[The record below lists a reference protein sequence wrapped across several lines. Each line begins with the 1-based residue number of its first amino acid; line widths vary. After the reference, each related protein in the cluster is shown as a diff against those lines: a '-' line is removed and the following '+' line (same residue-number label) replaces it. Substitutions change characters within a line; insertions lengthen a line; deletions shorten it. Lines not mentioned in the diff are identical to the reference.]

1 MKKILFNIIPLII
14 LLSSLGLGGCK
25 KYLDKLDNP
34 NQVTDPPLNG
44 RLAQVTYRT
53 GYSVYEMGDITS
65 YYVQYLAS
73 NQKGSDKDT
82 YNPVDYSTFW
92 TDAYFSMMNIKQMM
106 IKAQETGAW
115 LHLGVGQTLM
125 ALNLN
130 MLINA
135 FGDVPYSK
143 ALDGKHNPFPTFDK
157 QEDLHDTCLTLLD
170 AAIVNLQKTD
180 ASVSLDAG
188 SDVIHGGDAG
198 AWLKT
203 AYALKARFLNQWS
216 KTSKYSPA
224 DIFAALSNAYTTNN
238 DDAALKSFNGRSPWN
253 GAAYNNTQLNLDAW
267 LSSQVVNAMNGD
279 NYPVFDPRLPQIAT
293 LTKFGDYR
301 GTRNG
306 AGRIGTGTDDEESY
320 LSVTGAYSKINAP
333 LPIVTYAEMKFIEA
347 EAAFRSNDK
356 HRAYEAYI
364 AGIEA
369 NMEKVGVDAASAENY
384 VNDGTVSVGE
394 SNITLDLIFKEK
406 YVAMMLN
413 PEAWTDARRYDYQY
427 KNFTLPQGA
436 ALTTFIRRLDYPQVE
451 ISRNGAN
458 VPAVGG
464 QDERLAWD
472 K

>member
-1 MKKILFNIIPLII
+1 
-14 LLSSLGLGGCK
+14 
-25 KYLDKLDNP
+25 
-34 NQVTDPPLNG
+34 
-44 RLAQVTYRT
+44 
-53 GYSVYEMGDITS
+53 
-65 YYVQYLAS
+65 
-73 NQKGSDKDT
+73 
-82 YNPVDYSTFW
+82 
-92 TDAYFSMMNIKQMM
+92 
-106 IKAQETGAW
+106 
-115 LHLGVGQTLM
+115 
-125 ALNLN
+125 
-130 MLINA
+130 
-135 FGDVPYSK
+135 
-143 ALDGKHNPFPTFDK
+143 
-157 QEDLHDTCLTLLD
+157 
-170 AAIVNLQKTD
+170 
-180 ASVSLDAG
+180 
-188 SDVIHGGDAG
+188 
-198 AWLKT
+198 
-203 AYALKARFLNQWS
+203 
-216 KTSKYSPA
+216 
-224 DIFAALSNAYTTNN
+224 
-238 DDAALKSFNGRSPWN
+238 
-253 GAAYNNTQLNLDAW
+253 
-267 LSSQVVNAMNGD
+267 
-279 NYPVFDPRLPQIAT
+279 VFDPRLPQIAT